1 MGVALQAIFA
11 DICLHNSVM
20 RRFIT
25 LLALLLSAT
34 ARCYAGD
41 SLAVFFPF
49 GKAGLD
55 DMATRRIDEMIH
67 RHDIRP
73 GEQIYIIGYCDYVG
87 GKQQNKALSYQ
98 RAENVMVY
106 LLSKNFSLRDIE
118 LCIGKGKIDRK
129 GMTNNYGYQADR
141 KVLITKKAPEPP
153 PAPVVKTKQV
163 KPVET
168 HKLAEMNKLK
178 VDELVSLNNIY
189 FEPGTHVLLP
199 TSVPQLDTLYGILEA
214 NPKIKIAIEG
224 HICCLLSSPGGHPHK
239 IKESEP
245 DGPLARYD
253 VFEGETSDLLSY
265 ARSRCIAEYLVKKG
279 IDKKRISYRGL
290 GSSHEEAAAENSPEQ
305 EQHNRRVD
313 IRIVEK

>member
-1 MGVALQAIFA
+1 
-11 DICLHNSVM
+11 M
-20 RRFIT
+20 RSFIT
-25 LLALLLSAT
+25 LLAVLLIA
-34 ARCYAGD
+34 AAHCYGAD
-41 SLAVFFPF
+41 SLAVYFPF
-49 GKAGLD
+49 GQAGLD
-55 DMATRRIDEMIH
+55 DLATRRIDEMIR
-67 RHDIRP
+67 RHDIRR
-73 GEQIYIIGYCDYVG
+73 GEKVYIIGYCDYVG
-87 GKQQNKALSYQ
+87 GKQQNKELSYQ

-106 LLSKNFSLRDIE
+106 LLSKNFSLGDIE
-118 LCIGKGKIDRK
+118 LCIGKGKIERK
-129 GMTNNYGYQADR
+129 GMTNIDGYQADR
-141 KVLITKKAPEPP
+141 KVLITTKQPEAP
-153 PAPVVKTKQV
+153 PAPVVKSKPV
-163 KPVET
+163 KPVLQPKPET
-168 HKLAEMNKLK
+168 HQLAEMNKLK

-199 TSVPQLDTLYGILEA
+199 RSVPQLDTLYGILND

-265 ARSRCIAEYLVKKG
+265 ARARCIAEYLVKKG

-305 EQHNRRVD
+305 EQRNRRVD
-313 IRIVEK
+313 IRIMGK